1 MVRARESFEHQ
12 VGKNY
17 LAWCSKFLLIN
28 GMEAEYLLKTTQRL
42 ILAVTVFCI
51 LLEPFVPFAL
61 TRVISLL
68 GIALFLAVLPTIK
81 PKNRILPLMIVTAGL
96 AIMWSTSQ
104 SLAVFLNGAS
114 TMLGIVSILI
124 VMQLFSIPIQLG
136 TYTRDIE
143 YLLFKYIKT
152 ERRLFFFTTIISHF
166 FATFLLFGTIPVMLS
181 LLGEPLKNN
190 VQNFERFAATA
201 MARGYAMMISW
212 APGAVMLLLITG
224 ITKLEWN
231 QVFLPGILLSVIG
244 IATSVLLEGRFSLS
258 RETIIFAQKAN
269 QNINEKEA
277 WKSVLEI
284 VLVILSMIVVIFS
297 LEKSKIFPSTY
308 CVMISGLIIF
318 SIWMLKFLKSPN
330 LKTVAKQYWQEG
342 LLRAVDL
349 AIMFVAIGILTKVV
363 EAADLI
369 SYFYH
374 YIGIERWGDLVIA
387 IIPLLT
393 VFLAYF
399 GLHPMITVT
408 IIGSIFMS
416 SQGTISPTAIA
427 LALLLGSIVSF
438 IVTPLNGINLTLS
451 NYLNRPASQIT
462 LQWSGL
468 FSLIFLG
475 EGIVLIYFWMIIG
488 F

>member
-1 MVRARESFEHQ
+1 ML
-12 VGKNY
+12 KN
-17 LAWCSKFLLIN
+17 
-28 GMEAEYLLKTTQRL
+28 MQRL
-42 ILAVTVFCI
+42 ILAATAISI
-51 LLEPFVPFAL
+51 LLEPLVPFAL
-61 TRVISLL
+61 STLISLL

-81 PKNRILPLMIVTAGL
+81 PKNRILPLVIVTAGL
-96 AIMWSTSQ
+96 GIMWSTSQ
-104 SLAVFLNGAS
+104 PFGVLLGGAGS
-114 TMLGIVSILI
+114 MLGIVSILI

-143 YLLFKYIKT
+143 YLLFKYINK
-152 ERRLFFFTTIISHF
+152 EQGLFFFTTIISHF

-190 VQNFERFAATA
+190 VQNFERFAATS
-201 MARGYAMMISW
+201 MARGYALMISW
-212 APGAVMLLLITG
+212 APGAVMFLLITG

-244 IATSVLLEGRFSLS
+244 IATSVFLEGHLSLS
-258 RETIIFAQKAN
+258 KHTIISTQSEQQAVDD
-269 QNINEKEA
+269 KEA

-284 VLVILSMIVVIFS
+284 VLVILSMIVIIFT
-297 LEKSKIFPSTY
+297 LEKNKIFPSTY
-308 CVMISGLIIF
+308 CVMISGLAIF
-318 SIWMLKFLKSPN
+318 SVWMLKFLKSPD
-330 LKTVAKQYWQEG
+330 LKSVVKQYWQEG

-349 AIMFVAIGILTKVV
+349 AIIFVAIGILTKVV

-369 SYFYH
+369 NFFYH
-374 YIGIERWGDLVIA
+374 YIGVEKWGNLVIA

-393 VFLAYF
+393 IFLAYF

-408 IIGSIFMS
+408 ILGSIFMS
-416 SQGTISPTAIA
+416 SQGLIPPTAIA

-468 FSLIFLG
+468 FSIIFLA
-475 EGIVLIYFWMIIG
+475 EGIALIYLWTMLGI
-488 F
+488 